1 MINITFFGT
10 DIFAKIILEELIKKI
25 IYIDPDKKT
34 PGQGFEP
41 WRSHAPRDLKSRALP
56 G

>member
-1 MINITFFGT
+1 M
-10 DIFAKIILEELIKKI
+10 KKYEI
-25 IYIDPDKKT
+25 RKMEYRKLKNSYNT